1 MKHKITI
8 AKGDGI
14 GPEIM
19 DAVISILKA
28 AKAPL
33 EYEEVVIG
41 QKAYEAGHMTGM
53 SPEALEIIKKNSV
66 MLKSPISTPQ
76 GGGYK
81 SMNVTIRKSFNLFAN
96 VRPVKTLKPFVKA
109 LVPSMDLVIIR
120 ENEEDLYAGIEYQH
134 TEDFYQAVKVITRQ
148 GCERIVRYAFEYAKA
163 NGRKKVTCMSKDN
176 IMKHTDGLFHK
187 IFDEVKLE
195 YPEIETNHYI
205 VDIGSARIAS
215 RSQEFDVI
223 VTLNLYGD
231 IISDI
236 AAEVAGSVGVCGSAN
251 AGENFAMFEAIHGSA
266 PDIAGQQKANPSGLL
281 QGALMMLVHL
291 GEGETANLIYNAWAK
306 TLEDGVHTGDLKSE
320 QTKKL
325 VSTQE
330 FADAVCTNLGQ
341 GPSVLKPAAFLNK
354 PIKIKTRKN
363 PVSKKELRGVDIF
376 IQHEPNKIKSL
387 VDLLPKSLPL
397 SMVCNRGVKIYPGD
411 LDHISMT
418 DVYRCRYLS
427 SSKISQ
433 SEIIDLLAQLSQK
446 EVLIIK
452 TENLYYFNNK
462 PGFSQSQG
470 E

>member
-1 MKHKITI
+1 MKHKVTV

-19 DAVISILKA
+19 EAVISILEA

-33 EYEEVVIG
+33 DYEEVVIG

-53 SPEALEIIKKNSV
+53 SPEALEIIKKNPV

-96 VRPVKTLKPFVKA
+96 VRPVQTLRPFVKS
-109 LVPSMDLVIIR
+109 LVPTMDLVIIR
-120 ENEEDLYAGIEYQH
+120 ENEEDLYAGIEYQL
-134 TEDFYQAVKVITRQ
+134 TDDFYQAVKVITRQ

-163 NGRKKVTCMSKDN
+163 NNRKKVTCMSKDN

-187 IFDEVKLE
+187 VFDEVKVE

-215 RSQEFDVI
+215 RSHEFDVI

-251 AGENFAMFEAIHGSA
+251 AGEKFAMFEAIHGSA

-291 GEGETANLIYNAWAK
+291 GEGETANVIYNAWAK
-306 TLEDGVHTGDLKSE
+306 TLEDGVHTGDLKGSE
-320 QTKKL
+320 TKKL
-325 VSTQE
+325 VSTKE
-330 FADAVCTNLGQ
+330 FAEAVISNLGKL
-341 GPSVLKPAAFLNK
+341 PAVLKPAAFLNK
-354 PIKIKTRKN
+354 PIKVVNRKN
-363 PVSKKELRGVDIF
+363 VATKKELRGVDVF
-376 IQHEPNKIKSL
+376 VQYEPNQLKSL
-387 VDLLPKSLPL
+387 LASLPRSLPL
-397 SMVCNRGVKIYPGD
+397 SMVCNRGVKIYPGN
-411 LDHISMT
+411 LDDISMT

-427 SSKISQ
+427 AGKTTQ
-433 SEIIDLLAQLSQK
+433 PEIIDLLAQLSQK
-446 EVLIIK
+446 GIVIVK
-452 TENLYYFNNK
+452 TESLYYFDNK
-462 PGFSQSQG
+462 AGFSQSQG